1 MLYHGVV
8 LTGQSV
14 KINEMVV
21 GIVCV
26 LGSCL
31 AFIPKWL
38 VNICYCWGMNTVTT
52 NLMLVYDTPTYS
64 LSWFWYIYMVYLGVF
79 FTIANVLSVSFCQ
92 LQKWKFFNYAL
103 IWIFAGGYDTVSIHY
118 ILRWMPWID
127 LFSVALHSSAFVGIW
142 HAAQINFDQLIA
154 VLEQAAVREP
164 LLSVV
169 HQQHTVCPFSSL
181 NGRLRVLPASCFKQ
195 MS

>member
-52 NLMLVYDTPTYS
+52 NLMLVFDTPTYS
-64 LSWFWYIYMVYLGVF
+64 LSWFWYIYMVYLGF
-79 FTIANVLSVSFCQ
+79 FLPLQMSFQFPFANC
-92 LQKWKFFNYAL
+92 KN
-103 IWIFAGGYDTVSIHY
+103 
-118 ILRWMPWID
+118 
-127 LFSVALHSSAFVGIW
+127 
-142 HAAQINFDQLIA
+142 
-154 VLEQAAVREP
+154 E
-164 LLSVV
+164 
-169 HQQHTVCPFSSL
+169 SSL
-181 NGRLRVLPASCFKQ
+181 IMPLSGYLLEAMTLYQSITF
-195 MS
+195 